1 MAEAL
6 NVSAMTLSE
15 GGNDAAAD
23 MMEQLFWL
31 DEEVPGII
39 NLVRTQRSETRN
51 NANQDF
57 SLRYGNNFESPFAWF
72 GPAHPPDL

>member
-57 SLRYGNNFESPFAWF
+57 SLR
-72 GPAHPPDL
+72 